1 MAAPNIR
8 SFEQIVPM
16 IYAYTHPD
24 YIPHKGW
31 TKIGYTEKQSV
42 EDRVEQQ
49 HHTSDIAYKILWRD
63 NAIYKDGSG
72 LPFTD
77 HEFHR
82 YLTNTAHIKRKPK
95 TEWFQ
100 VDGSEARTYFDEF
113 TSRRPAE
120 GETGLTYNA

>member
-1 MAAPNIR
+1 MSAPNIR
-8 SFEQIVPM
+8 SFEPVVPM
-16 IYAYTHPD
+16 IYAYSHPD
-24 YIPHKGW
+24 YTPHLGW

-42 EDRVEQQ
+42 EDQVKQQ

-77 HEFHR
+77 HEFHH
-82 YLTNTAHIKRKPK
+82 YLSTVAKVPRKPK

-100 VDGSEARTYFDEF
+100 INGRDAREY
-113 TSRRPAE
+113 
-120 GETGLTYNA
+120 